1 MIRRIPPSSEPCA
14 GLAIGW
20 TDMKYLRNPEVL
32 RGILLMGILSA
43 ATVIAAWC
51 MDTTFGVFTLILCS
65 LFLFLHILIT
75 YRRYRNISALSAEID
90 RILHGENYTLSDDC
104 TEGELAILK
113 SEIYKMTVRLREQQQ
128 RMQEDKIYLADS
140 LADISHQLRTPLTAL
155 HLLVARLSE
164 PDLSPEKR
172 LKLMHDMKM
181 LLSRIDWLIT
191 ALLKISK
198 LDAGTV
204 QFHAETIPLSHLLRN
219 ASEPLLIPL
228 ELRGIQLHIHADG
241 MFSGDI
247 AWTSEAIGNILK
259 NCMEHTQMEGHIT
272 VRALEN
278 PLYTEICISDT
289 GSGIAKEDLP
299 HIFERFYKGK
309 DSDDS
314 SYGIGLALA
323 RMIISA
329 QNGTIKA
336 ENAPVGGALFTIR
349 FYKGTV

>member
-1 MIRRIPPSSEPCA
+1 MMN
-14 GLAIGW
+14 L
-20 TDMKYLRNPEVL
+20 LRNPEVYKGL
-32 RGILLMGILSA
+32 CLHLLLTVAASA
-43 ATVIAAWC
+43 AAWW
-51 MDTTFGVFTLILCS
+51 MEMRFGIFMLLAGLLFTLV
-65 LFLFLHILIT
+65 FLLLT
-75 YRRYRNISALSAEID
+75 WRRYRHIAGLAADID
-90 RILHGENYTLSDDC
+90 KILHGEHRMSPDTC
-104 TEGELAILK
+104 AEGELAILQ

-128 RMQEDKIYLADS
+128 KLQEDKVYLADS
-140 LADISHQLRTPLTAL
+140 IADVSHQLRTPLTAL

-164 PDLSPEKR
+164 PDLPPEKR

-204 QFHAETIPLSHLLRN
+204 KFHTETIMLEQLLHKS
-219 ASEPLLIPL
+219 SEPLLIPM
-228 ELRGIQLHIHADG
+228 ELRGITLTVSADG
-241 MFSGDI
+241 SFTGDT

-259 NCMEHTQMEGHIT
+259 NCMEHTPLDGSIT
-272 VRALEN
+272 IHAQEN

-289 GSGIAKEDLP
+289 GTGISKEDLP

-323 RMIISA
+323 RMIITA
-329 QNGTIKA
+329 QNGTVKA
-336 ENAPVGGALFTIR
+336 ENAPDGGARFAIR